1 MDKKIEVK
9 PEVKMYCNN
18 GERRL
23 LWDKGNEPN
32 ANTILSKCPI
42 CSKPHRRRKT
52 GQVPTYETYL
62 QLMPHKPTPTYIHN
76 LYFRVWIRKLNF
88 GNQPWEM
95 GGEYKVRLDIW
106 ENDLHEG
113 TGGFVRNPLLNELHW
128 HREEPK

>member
-62 QLMPHKPTPTYIHN
+62 QLIPPELAPIDIHN
-76 LYFRVWIRKLNF
+76 LYFRVWIRKTNCY
-88 GNQPWEM
+88 PWEV

-106 ENDLHEG
+106 DDNVDEG
-113 TGGFVRNPLLNELHW
+113 GGFVRNPLLNELHW